1 MKSASIVSAA
11 LAALASVAPTQAAA
25 QNMGSDVRCLIVSNL
40 FAKNAKEAK
49 ARTLASSVRLFYGG
63 RVSAL
68 SAAQIQS
75 AVVAQQ
81 KQVTSAN
88 AGTTM
93 NACAQS
99 MDQALRKIQAAGQK
113 LK

>member
-1 MKSASIVSAA
+1 MTSARTLFVP
-11 LAALASVAPTQAAA
+11 LAAAAGLAAPAAA
-25 QNMGSDVRCLIVSNL
+25 QNMNNDVRCLIVSNL

-68 SAAQIQS
+68 SAAQIQ
-75 AVVAQQ
+75 AGVVAQQ
-81 KQVTSAN
+81 KQLTPAN
-88 AGTTM
+88 IGTTM
-93 NACAQS
+93 NGCARS
-99 MDQALRKIQAAGQK
+99 MDQALKKIQAVGQK